1 MRSISLTIIN
11 QELMKDL
18 RVLSN
23 LTSFNHEEEHKA
35 SSFFTSLNA
44 NSLIYARWKSVEEE
58 SLKFL

>member
-23 LTSFNHEEEHKA
+23 LTSFNHEEEQKA
-35 SSFFTSLNA
+35 SNLFTSLNA